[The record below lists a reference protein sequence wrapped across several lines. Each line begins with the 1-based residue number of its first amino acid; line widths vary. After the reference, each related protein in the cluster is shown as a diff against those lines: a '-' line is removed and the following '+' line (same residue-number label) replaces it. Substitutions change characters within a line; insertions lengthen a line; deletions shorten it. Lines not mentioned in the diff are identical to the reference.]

1 MVSSATTPN
10 ATTNGNTSAN
20 NSTYIQTA
28 SSILKPPKTP
38 QRYSRDRSN
47 HSMSVV
53 YSSSSNNK
61 HNNNN
66 SSNNNNNNNDLSHGH
81 LSRRS
86 TSTHNNNHNSN
97 NHNNSHNMSMLDS
110 DAQSLPQGTFAIK
123 AGPQTIMSQWVV
135 TLDDG
140 DEDEDDD
147 DGQDAD
153 DDQVDVVDDVVS
165 NNNIHTNSVNYKNG
179 NYANVNTGLL
189 ANLNAI
195 ESVNANTNGGATN
208 YSEEEKWEDAVGTPH
223 DLISS
228 SSNNNRNISNKS
240 PSLIQ
245 QQQYQPPFSNSISG
259 LASNLAKSNS
269 KLNSSLNAEEKNYLS
284 NNIEIMAANANYKY
298 INHSMSD
305 DILNYDLIYKNSS
318 TNNNH
323 NREMNFSPQANR
335 YSQNSYNFYSQAS
348 KELRFS

>member
-1 MVSSATTPN
+1 
-10 ATTNGNTSAN
+10 
-20 NSTYIQTA
+20 
-28 SSILKPPKTP
+28 
-38 QRYSRDRSN
+38 
-47 HSMSVV
+47 
-53 YSSSSNNK
+53 
-61 HNNNN
+61 
-66 SSNNNNNNNDLSHGH
+66 
-81 LSRRS
+81 
-86 TSTHNNNHNSN
+86 
-97 NHNNSHNMSMLDS
+97 MLDS

-165 NNNIHTNSVNYKNG
+165 NNLNNNNNSVNYKNL
-179 NYANVNTGLL
+179 NNTSNVNTGLL
-189 ANLNAI
+189 GNLNLV
-195 ESVNANTNGGATN
+195 ESVNAYTNGGAGTN

-240 PSLIQ
+240 PSIIHQ
-245 QQQYQPPFSNSISG
+245 QQHQQQMPSFSTANSISG
-259 LASNLAKSNS
+259 LAANLGKSNS

-305 DILNYDLIYKNSS
+305 DILNYESIYKNST
-318 TNNNH
+318 TNNNN

-335 YSQNSYNFYSQAS
+335 YSQNSYNFYSQAL
-348 KELRFS
+348 KDLRFLHKSFLKILTPLFLAPNHQ